1 MSFGGLYIS
10 ISGLQA
16 TKTSLNTISHNISN
30 ANNPYYVRQSA
41 LHKDNYYKTDGRF
54 QTGTG
59 VSVSQIKQVRDE
71 FLDKKLRRELAS
83 FGYHYGKSG
92 TLEDIEGVFNEI
104 SNSGLQKIMD
114 GFWDNWNEL
123 YKDPESLTMRGL
135 VHESA
140 VAFTETVNHISTQL
154 NNIQQ
159 NLNKEILNKVDEI
172 NGILNQVAKLNDK
185 IKAVEGQG
193 SNINANDFRD
203 ERNGLLDRLA
213 QLIPVNIHEN
223 RFGESIISLKGRD
236 LVSGS
241 YVNGIDI
248 KNNPENGLAEIY
260 WKNTNEKMELN
271 SGELAGLIDVRDNSI
286 VNYKERVDTL
296 VKGIAEEINRIHR
309 TGYDLQG
316 KNDQIDFFVGINEK
330 GTAGTIK
337 VNPLLSDY
345 NKMAIS
351 TQDDATGNGDIA
363 KQIYEL
369 REGLKIYDDMNPDE
383 YYKDIV
389 LSLGI
394 EREESRNIVS
404 SQGFLIVSID
414 EKRQSISAVSLDEE
428 MSDMIKFQHA
438 YTANS
443 RVINTI
449 DEMIDTIVNRLGIVG
464 R

>member
-271 SGELAGLIDVRDNSI
+271 SGELAGLIDVRDKSI
-286 VNYKERVDTL
+286 VNYKARVDTL
-296 VKGIAEEINRIHR
+296 VKSIAEEINELHKD
-309 TGYDLQG
+309 GFDLQG
-316 KNDQIDFFVGINEK
+316 NGGEDFFKDIDS
-330 GTAGTIK
+330 AGTIK

-345 NKMAIS
+345 NRIAVS
-351 TQDDATGNGDIA
+351 TQNDAIGNGDIA

-369 REGLKIYDDMNPDE
+369 REILEISDEMNPDE

-404 SQGFLIVSID
+404 SQGFLIISID

-428 MSDMIKFQHA
+428 MADMIKFQHA

-449 DEMIDTIVNRLGIVG
+449 DEMIDTIVNRLGVVG